1 MRSSSRLSRHPFIR
15 EHDNGLAQWSRL
27 VVTMTVNGH
36 SDKLSDKLLAPLS
49 AFYGNTDTVEIRIC
63 RPGQVIVETRGG
75 GRKALGW
82 W

>member
-1 MRSSSRLSRHPFIR
+1 MP
-15 EHDNGLAQWSRL
+15 G
-27 VVTMTVNGH
+27 NGH

-49 AFYGNTDTVEIRIC
+49 AFYKDPDTVEIRIC